1 MIEIYDNK
9 IPHFLVEEAEHYFL
23 RYSWNLLIDN
33 IRDNSNA
40 SFGKVFEADE
50 FEPLAL
56 KFLDYIDGSYKKC
69 IYNFFR
75 HGDSPK
81 LHVDSNDDEGVTIL
95 VYINT
100 FWDVNWG
107 GETIFAEDGNIIR
120 SINPVPGRII
130 KFKSNIL
137 HSARP
142 PLSSCPVPGR
152 FSLVFQS
159 KPYEIPSL
167 KDIISI

>member
-1 MIEIYDNK
+1 MIEIYDNI
-9 IPHFLVEEAEHYFL
+9 IPYSLIEEAETYFL
-23 RYSWNLLIDN
+23 RYSWDLLIDN
-33 IRDNSNA
+33 IRDNTNA
-40 SFGKVFEADE
+40 SFGKVFESED

-56 KFLDYIDGSYKKC
+56 KFLNYIDGSYKKC

-81 LHVDSNDDEGVTIL
+81 LHVDSNGDEGITIL
-95 VYINT
+95 IYLNT
-100 FWDVNWG
+100 HWDINWG
-107 GETIFAEDGNIIR
+107 GETIFANNGNIIR

-130 KFKSNIL
+130 KFQSNIL

-142 PLSSCPVPGR
+142 PVSSCPAPGR

-159 KPYEIPSL
+159 HPYEIPSL
-167 KDIISI
+167 KDILSI